1 MGKVFIALR
10 THNLHL
16 SHCIALWFFA
26 TVLLQILQEY
36 FVGIYNLIIAITY
49 YYIIIIVI
57 IIDLIQMIVISWI
70 TSCNTILGIK
80 DLSHDFSCS

>member
-1 MGKVFIALR
+1 MDTEMIGMGVMLWLMLTMIA
-10 THNLHL
+10 
-16 SHCIALWFFA
+16 S
-26 TVLLQILQEY
+26 Y
-36 FVGIYNLIIAITY
+36 PYYYYYY